1 MTEFL
6 STYII
11 MCCYILDA
19 VYVWMKVVVVSRLC
33 EQTVKEAKEIIQI
46 IHVCSIHN
54 SDTELKNELV
64 QFSLQVSL
72 SEMDREDTHL
82 FWLNDTFVTRV
93 GCSFH
98 FLLFRSFSDFLL
110 QSIGTVATYLV
121 VVIQWN
127 EASRSIDSSGTNETM
142 AVHS

>member
-82 FWLNDTFVTRV
+82 FWLNDTFVTR
-93 GCSFH
+93 
-98 FLLFRSFSDFLL
+98 
-110 QSIGTVATYLV
+110 SIGTVATYLV